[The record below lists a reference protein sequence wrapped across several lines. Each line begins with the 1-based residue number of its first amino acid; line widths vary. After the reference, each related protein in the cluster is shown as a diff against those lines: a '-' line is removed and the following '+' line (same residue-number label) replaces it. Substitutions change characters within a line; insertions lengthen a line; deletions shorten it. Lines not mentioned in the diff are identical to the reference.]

1 MPTAARLLAVD
12 DEPRNLSLLEALLTP
27 LDVTLEKALGG
38 REAVE
43 LFQRAFETGGF
54 DLVLLDVMMPE
65 VDGLTALT
73 EMRRATPAGE
83 RVPIVL
89 VTALGAREDRLRGLE
104 AGADDFL
111 TKPLDPHEVRAR
123 VRTFLALRDAQ
134 KGLKARASELERLH
148 RARAELTRM
157 IVHDLKNP
165 LAGVGSNLGWI
176 DRRLRKRSVDDPELF
191 EAVADARS
199 GAERL
204 VKMVGSLLE
213 VEKAES
219 GQLEVSRRPTPL
231 RALLTEVSRRNEK
244 AAEARQIRLD
254 LDVAEDASA
263 EIDPEL
269 TTRILENLVE
279 NATRYADEGGR
290 IRLEAHVGGGVA
302 ELVVANTGPT
312 IPDEVRE
319 RIFEK
324 NHTTE
329 NRAARGNN
337 LGLGLYFCRL
347 AARAH
352 GGDVRVEV
360 GEEWPTR
367 FVVRLAL
374 PEVKVEPPRPSLKPR
389 AAKAAFLD

>member
-1 MPTAARLLAVD
+1 MTTARLLAVD

-27 LDVTLEKALGG
+27 LDVSIEKASGG
-38 REAVE
+38 HEGIASYA
-43 LFQRAFETGGF
+43 RALETGGF

-65 VDGLTALT
+65 VDGLTALA
-73 EMRRATPAGE
+73 EMRRVTPAGE
-83 RVPIVL
+83 RIPIVL

-111 TKPLDPHEVRAR
+111 TKPLDPTEVRAR
-123 VRTFLALRDAQ
+123 VRTFLALREAQ
-134 KGLKARASELERLH
+134 KGLKQRAQELEQLH

-176 DRRLRKRSVDDPELF
+176 DRRLRKRAVDDPDLF

-219 GQLEVSRRPTPL
+219 GQLEVRRRETSLGPL
-231 RALLTEVSRRNEK
+231 LREVLRRNDK
-244 AAEARQIRLD
+244 AAGARSLQLELD
-254 LDVAEDASA
+254 ARDEERA
-263 EIDPEL
+263 EIDPDL
-269 TTRILENLVE
+269 ATRILENLLE
-279 NATRYADEGGR
+279 NATRYADEGGK
-290 IRLEAHVGGGVA
+290 IRLSARVVGSAA
-302 ELVVANTGPT
+302 ELVVANTGAE
-312 IPDEVRE
+312 IPESVRD
-319 RIFEK
+319 RIFDK

-329 NRAARGNN
+329 NKAARGNN

-347 AARAH
+347 ASRAH
-352 GGDVRVEV
+352 GGDVRVESTP
-360 GEEWPTR
+360 EWPTR

-374 PEVKVEPPRPSLKPR
+374 PAPPPESSRASLRPRP
-389 AAKAAFLD
+389 AKAAFLD

>member
-1 MPTAARLLAVD
+1 MTTARLLAVD

-27 LDVTLEKALGG
+27 LDVAIEKASGG
-38 REAVE
+38 REGIAAYG
-43 LFQRAFETGGF
+43 RALESGGF

-65 VDGLTALT
+65 IDGLTALA
-73 EMRRATPAGE
+73 EMRRVTPAGE
-83 RVPIVL
+83 RIPIVL

-123 VRTFLALRDAQ
+123 VRTFLALREAQ
-134 KGLKARASELERLH
+134 KGLRLRAEELERLH

-176 DRRLRKRSVDDPELF
+176 DRRLKKRGVDDPDLF

-199 GAERL
+199 GSERL

-219 GQLEVSRRPTPL
+219 GQLDVRRRDTSLGPLLREVLRRNDKAAGA
-231 RALLTEVSRRNEK
+231 RALTLELD
-244 AAEARQIRLD
+244 ARD
-254 LDVAEDASA
+254 EDHV
-263 EIDPEL
+263 EIDADL
-269 TTRILENLVE
+269 ATRILENLLE
-279 NATRYADEGGR
+279 NATRYADEAGR
-290 IRLEAHVGGGVA
+290 IRLEARIVSGAA
-302 ELVVANTGPT
+302 ELVVANTGAA
-312 IPDEVRE
+312 IPDAVRE
-319 RIFEK
+319 KIFDK

-329 NRAARGNN
+329 TKAARGNN

-352 GGDVRVEV
+352 GGDVRVESTP
-360 GEEWPTR
+360 EWPTR

-374 PEVKVEPPRPSLKPR
+374 PGAPADAARASLRPRT
-389 AAKAAFLD
+389 AKAAFLD